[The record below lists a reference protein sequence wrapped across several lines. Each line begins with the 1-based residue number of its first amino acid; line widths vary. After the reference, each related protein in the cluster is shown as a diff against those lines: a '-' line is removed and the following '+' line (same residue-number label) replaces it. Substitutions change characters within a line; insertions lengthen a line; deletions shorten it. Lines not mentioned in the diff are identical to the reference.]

1 MRDRECT
8 PLDEVFDRTT
18 PIPRGPDLFYSCS
31 KCGDMIPSLPK
42 DNIGCSCGNV
52 FVDVDA
58 FRVSIDDY
66 SQFRILRC
74 RKKKSEGK

>member
-1 MRDRECT
+1 
-8 PLDEVFDRTT
+8 
-18 PIPRGPDLFYSCS
+18 
-31 KCGDMIPSLPK
+31 MIPSLPK